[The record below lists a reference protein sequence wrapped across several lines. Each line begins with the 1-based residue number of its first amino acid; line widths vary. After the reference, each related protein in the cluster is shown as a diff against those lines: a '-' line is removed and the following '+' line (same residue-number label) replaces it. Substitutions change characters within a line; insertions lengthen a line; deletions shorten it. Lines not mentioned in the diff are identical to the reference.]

1 VKRLLVAVACNL
13 PVLAPAAFAQQQA
26 YPAKPV
32 RIVVGNSASGPTDSV
47 ARLVAE
53 RLGKAFGQQFIVDN
67 RPGASGM
74 IAAQA
79 VARAEPDGYTLL
91 MVPATHVV
99 SPSVYKDMK
108 FDTEHD
114 FTPIDLVAEGAFVL
128 VVPSTLPVKSV
139 QELIAYAK
147 RQPKPLNYGAAGI
160 GGLPHLAGE
169 MFKTAA
175 GVDFTAIPYKGAAP
189 ATIDL
194 LAGQVSFMFNNM
206 LSALPNIRDGRLRPL
221 AVTTRSRQVSL
232 PDVPTM
238 AEAGVEGYDVSG
250 WYGLLGPA
258 GMDEAVVAKL
268 NAEINRA
275 LKEPGFVEALR
286 NTGLE
291 VGGSTPEA
299 FGKRIH
305 DEIAK
310 WAVIVKAAGI
320 TAN

>member
-1 VKRLLVAVACNL
+1 MNRIFVALLCNL
-13 PVLAPAAFAQQQA
+13 TVLAPAAFAQQQS

-32 RIVVGNSASGPTDSV
+32 RIVVGNSASGPTDAV

-53 RLGKAFGQQFIVDN
+53 RLSKAFGQQFIVDN

-74 IAAQA
+74 IASQL
-79 VARAEPDGYTLL
+79 VARADPDGYTLL
-91 MVPATHVV
+91 MVPATYAV

-108 FDTEHD
+108 FDAERD
-114 FTPIDLVAEGAFVL
+114 FTPIHLIAEGAFVL
-128 VVPSTLPVKSV
+128 VVPSSLPVKSV
-139 QELIAYAK
+139 RELIAYAK
-147 RQPKPLNYGAAGI
+147 QQPQPLNYAAAGI

-169 MFKTAA
+169 MFKTATGINISA
-175 GVDFTAIPYKGAAP
+175 VPYKGAAP

-206 LSALPNIRDGRLRPL
+206 VSSLPNIRDGRLRPL
-221 AVTTRSRQVSL
+221 AVTTRTRDVSL

-258 GMDEAVVAKL
+258 GMDKAVVAKL

-275 LKEPGFVEALR
+275 VQEPAFIEAVR
-286 NTGLE
+286 KSGLE
-291 VGGSTPEA
+291 VSSSTPEGFA
-299 FGKRIH
+299 QRLH
-305 DEIAK
+305 DEITK
-310 WAVIVKAAGI
+310 WAGVVKAAGI

>member
-1 VKRLLVAVACNL
+1 MKRTLLAVSCNL
-13 PVLAPAAFAQQQA
+13 LVLAPAAFAQQQA
-26 YPAKPV
+26 YPSKPV

-47 ARLVAE
+47 ARLVAGK
-53 RLGKAFGQQFIVDN
+53 LGKVFGQQFIVDN

-108 FDTEHD
+108 FDTERD

-128 VVPSTLPVKSV
+128 VVPSTLPVQSV

-147 RQPKPLNYGAAGI
+147 RQPAPLNYGAAGI

-169 MFKTAA
+169 MFKAAA
-175 GVDFTAIPYKGAAP
+175 GVNFTAIPYKGAAP
-189 ATIDL
+189 ATVDL

-206 LSALPNIRDGRLRPL
+206 LSALPNIHNGRLRPL
-221 AVTTRSRQVSL
+221 AVTTRSRQPSL

-238 AEAGVEGYDVSG
+238 AEAGVKGYDVSG

-258 GMDEAVVAKL
+258 GMDRAIVARL
-268 NAEINRA
+268 NAEINKA
-275 LKEPGFVEALR
+275 TKEPDFIEALQS
-286 NTGLE
+286 NGLE
-291 VGGSTPEA
+291 AGGSTPEA
-299 FGKRIH
+299 FGQRIH
-305 DEIAK
+305 DEIGK
-310 WAVIVKAAGI
+310 WAVVVKAAGI